1 LSKSDSNSSLAPSVL
16 NTLVTPDQFLGNK
29 CLIVKITTLLQPYL
43 CLNKLWTATVIILCM

>member
-43 CLNKLWTATVIILCM
+43 CLNKL